1 MSNNNVE
8 SVENAAS
15 GTAPKPWEQQPGE
28 PLDRFRWFQIYVTL
42 PVPRVF
48 ARVAQA
54 VGMNPRS
61 SWVSKTAR
69 EWRWKERAEAL
80 DAQRAAQL
88 AVQSEWRNHLLREI
102 AFEAQFQGLEET
114 NRALGAAA
122 VGEMDRAEARK
133 YLGPLSQHQ
142 RGLLRLIMHEKETGE
157 LQIDEEQLELLVEQ
171 RAREIYEQKI
181 NTLLQQVYNQPDSQ
195 AETGHDDSPHVD
207 KVKESQI

>member
-15 GTAPKPWEQQPGE
+15 RTAPKPWEQQPGE

-122 VGEMDRAEARK
+122 VGAMDRAEARK